1 MKESVLS
8 MLTDVQLR
16 KYLKFFLV
24 NYYNHNPDYVIR
36 NIFPGN
42 TKLLD
47 YIAYIYDESELV
59 SKISGPL
66 GRKISRLD
74 IEYIFYIFD
83 NIDFIVDSIDY
94 NVELKKNLELID
106 TIELDRPKID
116 IATVNF
122 ETSTSVTIYETRQ
135 AKLSTYAPDEMDDT
149 YLNGLTYE
157 DEITPW
163 EWLVID
169 RDEDNHDT
177 YEENFDIYI
186 NR

>member
-1 MKESVLS
+1 M
-8 MLTDVQLR
+8 
-16 KYLKFFLV
+16 F
-24 NYYNHNPDYVIR
+24 
-36 NIFPGN
+36 
-42 TKLLD
+42 
-47 YIAYIYDESELV
+47 
-59 SKISGPL
+59 
-66 GRKISRLD
+66 
-74 IEYIFYIFD
+74 
-83 NIDFIVDSIDY
+83 Y

-135 AKLSTYAPDEMDDT
+135 TKLSTYAPDEMDDT

-163 EWLVID
+163 EWRVID